1 MRKVYENDNIII
13 MINNRY
19 ILIRKVFL
27 SFLFRRVKIKKKII
41 SLFNIDEFLLKKVR
55 KKCKIIFL

>member
-41 SLFNIDEFLLKKVR
+41 SLFNIDEFLLK
-55 KKCKIIFL
+55 

>member
-41 SLFNIDEFLLKKVR
+41 RLFNIDEFLLKKS
-55 KKCKIIFL
+55 KKKM